1 MFFAS
6 GSDNRM
12 STQARK
18 LSTKVEVEA
27 PLVTRDVE
35 ASFCQG
41 YYSPSTNLDR
51 SEWEVMY
58 LQFIESGLVVK
69 SELVSD

>member
-1 MFFAS
+1 
-6 GSDNRM
+6 
-12 STQARK
+12 
-18 LSTKVEVEA
+18 LSTKGEVDA

-35 ASFCQG
+35 ASFCRG